1 MGGNALK
8 NTPTRRLDRHD
19 FEKVSR
25 TVVDGLRA
33 ALPGARVDVIPAYAS
48 KADFGDLDLLLS
60 AEHVAAAGGWSRL
73 QELATT
79 LFNATEQFKNGDVL
93 SFDFRE
99 SKQQREPGFQVDL
112 IAQASVSYDY
122 ALGYFSFNDLG
133 NLVGRTAHRAGLA
146 HRHDGLCYYIREGDY
161 LFRDIVLTRD
171 YDEALAFLGYAPQRF
186 REGFDTLEDI
196 FRYVAGSAF
205 FNRDIFLLE
214 NRNNQSRVRD
224 RKRKTYT
231 SFLAWCE
238 AHPELPAYVYPPDK
252 RAWLPRIAAH
262 FPGFQPAYDQAM
274 SDLAVQRQV
283 KARFNGA
290 WVSALTGL
298 QGKALGLLMKHIK
311 DSFDS
316 RQALEAFVLGSTPEA
331 LARRVQGVLA
341 GLQSELDAL
350 RARTR
355 DVPPQPSPREGDG

>member
-8 NTPTRRLDRHD
+8 NTPTRRLDRSD
-19 FEKVSR
+19 FEAVSR
-25 TVVDGLRA
+25 AVVDGLRA
-33 ALPGARVDVIPAYAS
+33 ALPGARVEVIPAYAS

-60 AEHVAAAGGWSRL
+60 AEHVAAAGGWPRL

-93 SFDFRE
+93 SFDFRA
-99 SKQQREPGFQVDL
+99 SAQQHEAGFQVDL
-112 IAQASVSYDY
+112 IAQAWVSYDY

-133 NLVGRTAHRAGLA
+133 NLVGRTAHRAGLV
-146 HRHDGLCYYIREGDY
+146 HRHDGLYYYLREGDY
-161 LFRDIVLTRD
+161 LFRDIVLTQD

-186 REGFDTLEDI
+186 REGFETLEDI
-196 FRYVAGSAF
+196 FCYVAGSAF

-238 AHPELPAYVYPPDK
+238 AQPDLPAYAYPPDK
-252 RAWLPRIAAH
+252 QAWLPRIAAH
-262 FPGFQPAYDQAM
+262 FPAFQPAYDQAM
-274 SDLAVQRQV
+274 ADLAVQRRV

-290 WVSALTGL
+290 WVSELTGL
-298 QGKALGLLMKHIK
+298 QGKALGLLMKHVK
-311 DSFDS
+311 GSFGS
-316 RQALEAFVLGSTPEA
+316 RQTLDDFVLASTPEE
-331 LARRVQGVLA
+331 LAQRVRSVLA
-341 GLQSELDAL
+341 GLQPELDAL
-350 RARTR
+350 R
-355 DVPPQPSPREGDG
+355 VE